1 METESETLEKI
12 SDMGIPKRFERS
24 EYKRKFKF
32 RVSYK
37 VSMRGTAIEHVTGFS
52 YYDLV
57 SARRCYR
64 DILLALYKGR
74 EIESFAICLNHFGSK
89 TWEKPIHMESVS
101 EGG

>member
-12 SDMGIPKRFERS
+12 ADMGIPKGFGSS

-37 VSMRGTAIEHVTGFS
+37 VTVRGTEKTHVTGFS
-52 YYDLV
+52 YYDLA

-64 DILLALYKGR
+64 DILLALYRSR
-74 EIESFAICLNHFGSK
+74 EVGSFAICLNHYCSK
-89 TWEKPIHMESVS
+89 PWEGPIHMEAVS

>member
-12 SDMGIPKRFERS
+12 ADLGTPKGFDRS

-32 RVSYK
+32 SVSYK
-37 VSMRGTAIEHVTGFS
+37 VTMRGTDKEHVSGFS

-74 EIESFAICLNHFGSK
+74 EVESFVICLNHYGSK
-89 TWEKPIHMESVS
+89 TWEKPIHLEAVNGM
-101 EGG
+101 G